1 MTPQPPRILRAHWLL
16 PIVGPPIENGWIE
29 IAGGRIVHLGRGST
43 SGPAED
49 LGDVAI
55 LPGLA
60 NAHTHLELSWMAG
73 LIPPAAR
80 MVDWIRNLMAWRRS
94 GPPGGETQRNDAI
107 RDAVQQLESTG
118 TVLVGEVTNT
128 CESVAYLRD
137 SNLGG
142 VVFTELLGFRET
154 DEAGR
159 VEDAWRTSLPV
170 PRFENSVVAH
180 APYSVSPA
188 LFQEIA
194 RHHRPPAPLSVH
206 LAESLDEIEFLRT
219 GTGPFRDLLEELG
232 VWTDDFTP
240 PQCDPV
246 EYLKRLGYLQRGML
260 AVHAVHLGDD
270 ALDALRD
277 AGGAVVTCP
286 RSNTWVGGGLPRIAH
301 AYAEGVPVAIGTDS
315 LASSPTL
322 SVFDEL
328 AELRR
333 IAPDVAAAKLL
344 ESATRTGAQV
354 LGCGADYGSLVPWKR
369 AALVAVDIPAD
380 VTDVEEYLLSGIAS
394 DAIRPIR

>member
-1 MTPQPPRILRAHWLL
+1 LNPETRILRARWLL
-16 PIVGPPIENGWIE
+16 PIVAPPIEHGWIE
-29 IAGGRIVHLGRGST
+29 IAAGRIVRTGRGSLA
-43 SGPAED
+43 GPGED

-55 LPGLA
+55 LPGLV

-73 LIPPAAR
+73 RIPPAAR
-80 MVDWIRNLMAWRRS
+80 MVDWIRDLMAARRD
-94 GPPGGETQRNDAI
+94 GPPGGEAQRDTAL
-107 RDAVQQLESTG
+107 RDAVQQLEAAG
-118 TVLVGEVTNT
+118 TVLVGDVTNT
-128 CESVAYLRD
+128 RESVPYLRD
-137 SNLGG
+137 SQLGG
-142 VVFTELLGFRET
+142 VVFNELLGFSET
-154 DEAGR
+154 DPAGR
-159 VEDAWRTSLPV
+159 VDDAWRTSVPV

-180 APYSVSPA
+180 APYSVSPG

-194 RHHRPPAPLSVH
+194 RQHHPPAPLAVH
-206 LAESLDEIEFLRT
+206 VAESADEIEFLRT

-232 VWTDDFTP
+232 AWTGNFTP
-240 PQCDPV
+240 PECDPV
-246 EYLKRLGYLQRGML
+246 EYLRRLGYLQRGML
-260 AVHAVHLGDD
+260 AVHAVHLADD

-286 RSNTWVGGGLPRIAH
+286 RSNTWVGAGLPRIAH

-315 LASSPTL
+315 LASTATL

-354 LGCGADYGSLVPWKR
+354 LGYGADFGTLESGKR
-369 AALVAVDIPAD
+369 AALVAVDVPPDI
-380 VTDVEEYLLSGIAS
+380 TDVEEYLVSGVPT
-394 DAIRPIR
+394 DAIRRVSA